1 MNSTVQRSFLFVIL
15 GFLIFPKILISQ
27 DLKKQALMEPLFI
40 KQIVL
45 CKGVRHREPVNI
57 VEMYTSDDKR
67 AYCYIRVFNTRKQTI
82 VTFRWFYKNEHYHS
96 MKAKVG
102 ISKSWRTYSSVR
114 IKPGLW
120 RVEVLDENEKLL
132 EGIGFMVH
140 EEETPKDTNFFDY

>member
-1 MNSTVQRSFLFVIL
+1 LNSIARNCLSLLIL
-15 GFLIFPKILISQ
+15 SVLIFPTISISQ
-27 DLKKQALMEPLFI
+27 DLKKQSLTDTLFI

-45 CKGVRHREPVNI
+45 CKGVRNREPVNI
-57 VEMYTSDDKR
+57 VEMYTSADKR
-67 AYCYIRVFNTRKQTI
+67 AYCYVRVFNSRKQTI
-82 VTFRWFYKNEHYHS
+82 ITFRWFYKNEHYHS

-114 IKPGLW
+114 TKPGLW

-140 EEETPKDTNFFDY
+140 EEKTP